1 MYFTGNS
8 DPGINRCT
16 LSENDATDGGG
27 LYCNEQS
34 ALVVANTIIAF
45 STEGEA
51 VACDGEA
58 TATMIHCDLYG
69 NAGGDWVG
77 CIEDQYDGSWEGNF
91 SDDPCF
97 CDRENDDYYLYNYS
111 PCQWFGLVGA
121 LPVGCWDPQAVDGSS
136 EGASSSGQR
145 MLAHGAP
152 NPFSS
157 STRIRYTIPDGI
169 TARPVAIE
177 ICDATGR
184 TIRSLLDSH
193 QPARIH
199 YVSWDGTNGLGEPVK
214 CGVYFCHLS
223 VGQERA
229 STRVLLIR

>member
-45 STEGEA
+45 STDGEA

-121 LPVGCWDPQAVDGSS
+121 LPVGCWDPQSVDGHS
-136 EGASSSGQR
+136 GNASLSNRLLIGPAS
-145 MLAHGAP
+145 P
-152 NPFSS
+152 NPFST
-157 STRIRYTIPDGI
+157 STRISYAIPVGAG
-169 TARPVAIE
+169 ARPVVLS
-177 ICDATGR
+177 ICDASGR
-184 TIRSLLDSH
+184 TICSFRDLRQSPGVH
-193 QPARIH
+193 HIT
-199 YVSWDGTNGLGEPVK
+199 WDGIDRLGESVK
-214 CGVYFCHLS
+214 SGVYFCHLS
-223 VGQERA
+223 QGQERVG
-229 STRVLLIR
+229 TPVLLIR